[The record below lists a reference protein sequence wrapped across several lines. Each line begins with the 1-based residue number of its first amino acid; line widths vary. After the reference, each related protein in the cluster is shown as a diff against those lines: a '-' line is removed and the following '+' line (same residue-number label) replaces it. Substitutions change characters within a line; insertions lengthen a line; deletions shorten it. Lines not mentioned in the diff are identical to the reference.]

1 MNQLIFN
8 KEPLVLVNHMDSY
21 FKQHTPDCML
31 LSGDNHE
38 IPVHKEILYQTKY
51 LQSMINCAGFDA
63 YSGTYLIEIML
74 PTLTKEDLEVIVEFL
89 YTGQIFAKNQAM
101 ANQVSENLTELL
113 GFPQIN
119 FTLNPEPKFFVPK
132 IAKKAYK
139 PIIERPVF
147 EVPQKSYNE
156 GYDQKSYGEGYDEY
170 SQLPENDNDV
180 VVKEEKHDPDYE
192 PEMVRFFSRFDQTQN
207 VQYILNKIEKT
218 FNEKFTR

>member
-1 MNQLIFN
+1 
-8 KEPLVLVNHMDSY
+8 
-21 FKQHTPDCML
+21 
-31 LSGDNHE
+31 
-38 IPVHKEILYQTKY
+38 
-51 LQSMINCAGFDA
+51 MINP
-63 YSGTYLIEIML
+63 IEFSSSAEI
-74 PTLTKEDLEVIVEFL
+74 
-89 YTGQIFAKNQAM
+89 
-101 ANQVSENLTELL
+101 
-113 GFPQIN
+113 
-119 FTLNPEPKFFVPK
+119 K